1 MARLQPC
8 TTEPSSQ
15 STGDQPQALSS
26 ASVITT
32 CMKSRSCLRSVCV
45 CQGFPTEAYYL
56 PTVKY
61 SESGK
66 LQQTVRGGTLEKVTK
81 VRLDHLGGALLVESW
96 WLYKEVGTNTY
107 DVSCHMML
115 SCPPGD
121 FTSKEAFPRC
131 GSMNLQTHRL
141 NKSFF
146 LQSYSALRI
155 LLQ

>member
-1 MARLQPC
+1 MTLNSWPSQFHHPLGLMARLQPC

-26 ASVITT
+26 ASVITR
-32 CMKSRSCLRSVCV
+32 CRKSRSCLRSVCV

-115 SCPPGD
+115 SCPLGISPARRPSPGVGPWT
-121 FTSKEAFPRC
+121 F
-131 GSMNLQTHRL
+131 RL
-141 NKSFF
+141 
-146 LQSYSALRI
+146 I
-155 LLQ
+155 G